1 MCCIN
6 SGNNLHMFCAA
17 ALSRSA
23 GCNIS
28 RLGTDHF
35 AGAIRNVC
43 HAANVLLPAAS
54 SGLQVPDGALGR
66 LSPPSPAT
74 STGPQLMGTGEGVAE
89 PLEVRNAQLWPKPGL
104 GAGSSS
110 RLRSLDAG
118 CNGSLPCCCCHPG
131 KARALLSCQNVH
143 SVI

>member
-35 AGAIRNVC
+35 AGTTRNVC
-43 HAANVLLPAAS
+43 HVANVLLPAES
-54 SGLQVPDGALGR
+54 SGLQVPDGALGW

-74 STGPQLMGTGEGVAE
+74 SLQLMGTGEGAAE
-89 PLEVRNAQLWPKPGL
+89 LWEGRDARPWPKPGP
-104 GAGSSS
+104 GSRELQPSPLS
-110 RLRSLDAG
+110 G
-118 CNGSLPCCCCHPG
+118 CW
-131 KARALLSCQNVH
+131 A
-143 SVI
+143 

>member
-6 SGNNLHMFCAA
+6 SGNNLHMFRAA

-43 HAANVLLPAAS
+43 QAANVLLPAAS

-74 STGPQLMGTGEGVAE
+74 STGPQLMGTGEGAAE
-89 PLEVRNAQLWPKPGL
+89 PLEIRNARLWPMPGP
-104 GAGSSS
+104 GS
-110 RLRSLDAG
+110 RELQPSLLPG
-118 CNGSLPCCCCHPG
+118 CW
-131 KARALLSCQNVH
+131 V
-143 SVI
+143 